1 MLEFAPNTNML
12 EYQDGAYLCNG
23 TKRVEAPLN
32 LETLEEAVRQCP
44 KLQAVSLYDAPFGD
58 QCFPLLAQIPRL
70 NMLALLRGGQITGH
84 GLELL
89 KDLPLKD
96 LFLQWTALDDE
107 GLAQAARIAKLENL
121 YIAACHHV
129 TSQGLLAIAWRDKL
143 RVSDTDR
150 QDEEGL
156 AGLFTETE
164 RKAYEDARAYKTM
177 KNRIPLDSPE
187 LQEPVRAL
195 QEFFHDMTRWER
207 MAEEKDQD
215 NRTGTTR
222 RERTAGE
229 GQGVQA
235 DIDGLFAR
243 RVSWTPR
250 PGWRPVDLFW
260 KRGGTYTNYRLV
272 AGERV
277 TKSKFWI
284 YAEADIFYYRYL
296 MRLIDGN
303 WMIDN
308 AQWCQA
314 GRWSFCGL

>member
-58 QCFPLLAQIPRL
+58 QCFPLLAQIPKL
-70 NMLALLRGGQITGH
+70 NMLALLRGREINGH

-96 LFLQWTALDDE
+96 LFLQRTALDDE
-107 GLAQAARIAKLENL
+107 GLAQAARIGKLENL
-121 YIAACHHV
+121 YIAACRHV
-129 TSQGLLAIAWRDKL
+129 TPQGLLAIAWRDKL
-143 RVSDTDR
+143 RVSDTDN

-164 RKAYEDARAYKTM
+164 RKAYEDARTYKTM
-177 KNRIPLDSPE
+177 KNKIPLDSPE
-187 LQEPVRAL
+187 LQEPVHAL

-207 MAEEKDQD
+207 MAEEKDQG
-215 NRTGTTR
+215 N
-222 RERTAGE
+222 
-229 GQGVQA
+229 QA
-235 DIDGLFAR
+235 DIDVLFAR

-250 PGWRPVDLFW
+250 PGWRPVNLFW

-284 YAEADIFYYRYL
+284 YTEADIFYYRYL

>member
-44 KLQAVSLYDAPFGD
+44 KLQVVSLYDAPFGD

-70 NMLALLRGGQITGH
+70 NMLALLRSRQITGH

-96 LFLQWTALDDE
+96 LFLQRTALDDE
-107 GLAQAARIAKLENL
+107 GLAQAARIGKLENL
-121 YIAACHHV
+121 YIAACRHV
-129 TSQGLLAIAWRDKL
+129 TPQGLLAIAWRDKL
-143 RVSDTDR
+143 RVSDTDN

-164 RKAYEDARAYKTM
+164 RKAYEDARTYKTM

-187 LQEPVRAL
+187 LQEPVHAL

-207 MAEEKDQD
+207 MAEEKDQG
-215 NRTGTTR
+215 N
-222 RERTAGE
+222 
-229 GQGVQA
+229 QA
-235 DIDGLFAR
+235 DIDVLFAR

-250 PGWRPVDLFW
+250 PGWRPVNLFW

-296 MRLIDGN
+296 MRLIDGS

>member
-12 EYQDGAYLCNG
+12 EYKDGAYLCNG

-32 LETLEEAVRQCP
+32 LETLEEAARQCP

-58 QCFPLLAQIPRL
+58 QCFPLLAQIPKL
-70 NMLALLRGGQITGH
+70 NMLALLRGREITGH

-96 LFLQWTALDDE
+96 LFLQRTALDDE

-129 TSQGLLAIAWRDKL
+129 TPQGLLAIAWRDKL
-143 RVSDTDR
+143 RVSDTDN

-164 RKAYEDARAYKTM
+164 RKAYEDARTYKTM

-207 MAEEKDQD
+207 TAEERDQG
-215 NRTGTTR
+215 NRGDTPR
-222 RERTAGE
+222 RERTAEE

>member
-70 NMLALLRGGQITGH
+70 NMLALLRGREITGH

-96 LFLQWTALDDE
+96 LFLQRTALDDE
-107 GLAQAARIAKLENL
+107 GLAQAARIGKLENL

-129 TSQGLLAIAWRDKL
+129 TPQGLLAIAWRDKL
-143 RVSDTDR
+143 RVSDTDN

-164 RKAYEDARAYKTM
+164 RKAYEDARTYKTM

-187 LQEPVRAL
+187 MQEPVHAL

-207 MAEEKDQD
+207 MAEEKDQG
-215 NRTGTTR
+215 N
-222 RERTAGE
+222 
-229 GQGVQA
+229 QA
-235 DIDGLFAR
+235 DIDVLFAR

-250 PGWRPVDLFW
+250 PGWRPVNLFW

-296 MRLIDGN
+296 MRLIDGS

>member
-58 QCFPLLAQIPRL
+58 QCFPLLAQIPKL
-70 NMLALLRGGQITGH
+70 NMLALLRGREITGH

-96 LFLQWTALDDE
+96 LFLQRTALDDE
-107 GLAQAARIAKLENL
+107 GLAQAARIEKLENL

-129 TSQGLLAIAWRDKL
+129 TPQGLLAIAWRDKL
-143 RVSDTDR
+143 RVSDTDSH
-150 QDEEGL
+150 DEEGL

-207 MAEEKDQD
+207 MAEEKDQG
-215 NRTGTTR
+215 N
-222 RERTAGE
+222 
-229 GQGVQA
+229 QA
-235 DIDGLFAR
+235 DIDVLFAR

-250 PGWRPVDLFW
+250 PGWRPVNLFW

-284 YAEADIFYYRYL
+284 YTEADIFYYRYL
-296 MRLIDGN
+296 MRLIDGS

>member
-1 MLEFAPNTNML
+1 MLEFAPNTDML
-12 EYQDGAYLCNG
+12 EYKDGAYLCNG

-70 NMLALLRGGQITGH
+70 NMLALLRGREITGH

-96 LFLQWTALDDE
+96 LFLQRTALDDE
-107 GLAQAARIAKLENL
+107 GLAQAARIGKLENL
-121 YIAACHHV
+121 YIAACRHV
-129 TSQGLLAIAWRDKL
+129 TPQGLLAIAWRDKL
-143 RVSDTDR
+143 RVSDTDN

-164 RKAYEDARAYKTM
+164 RKAYEDARTYKTM

-187 LQEPVRAL
+187 LQEPVHAL

-207 MAEEKDQD
+207 MAEEKDQG
-215 NRTGTTR
+215 N
-222 RERTAGE
+222 
-229 GQGVQA
+229 QA
-235 DIDGLFAR
+235 DIDVLFAR

-250 PGWRPVDLFW
+250 PGWRPVHLFW

-272 AGERV
+272 AGEQV

-296 MRLIDGN
+296 MRLIDGS

>member
-1 MLEFAPNTNML
+1 MLEFAPNTNTL

-70 NMLALLRGGQITGH
+70 NMLALLRGRQITGH

-96 LFLQWTALDDE
+96 LFLQRTALDDE
-107 GLAQAARIAKLENL
+107 GLAQAARIGKLENL
-121 YIAACHHV
+121 YIAACRHV
-129 TSQGLLAIAWRDKL
+129 TPQGLLAIAWRDKL
-143 RVSDTDR
+143 RVSDTDN

-164 RKAYEDARAYKTM
+164 RKAYEDARTYKTM

-187 LQEPVRAL
+187 LQEPVHAL

-207 MAEEKDQD
+207 MAEEKDQG
-215 NRTGTTR
+215 N
-222 RERTAGE
+222 
-229 GQGVQA
+229 QA
-235 DIDGLFAR
+235 DIDVLFAR

-250 PGWRPVDLFW
+250 PGWRPVNLFW

-296 MRLIDGN
+296 MRLIDGS

>member
-58 QCFPLLAQIPRL
+58 QCFPLLAQIPKL
-70 NMLALLRGGQITGH
+70 NMLALLRGREITGH

-96 LFLQWTALDDE
+96 LFLQRTALDDE

-129 TSQGLLAIAWRDKL
+129 TPQGLLAIAWRDKL
-143 RVSDTDR
+143 RVSDTDN

-164 RKAYEDARAYKTM
+164 RKAYEDARTYKTM

-207 MAEEKDQD
+207 TAEERDQG
-215 NRTGTTR
+215 NRGDTPR
-222 RERTAGE
+222 RERTAEE

-250 PGWRPVDLFW
+250 PGWRPVHLFW

>member
-12 EYQDGAYLCNG
+12 EYRDGAYLCNG

-58 QCFPLLAQIPRL
+58 QCFPLLAQIPKL
-70 NMLALLRGGQITGH
+70 NMLALLRGREINGH

-89 KDLPLKD
+89 KDLPMKD
-96 LFLQWTALDDE
+96 LFLQRTALDDE
-107 GLAQAARIAKLENL
+107 GLAQAARIGKLENL
-121 YIAACHHV
+121 YIAACRHV
-129 TSQGLLAIAWRDKL
+129 TPQGLLAIAWRDKL
-143 RVSDTDR
+143 RVSDTDN

-164 RKAYEDARAYKTM
+164 RKAYEDARTYKTM

-187 LQEPVRAL
+187 LQEPVHAL

-207 MAEEKDQD
+207 MAEEKDQG
-215 NRTGTTR
+215 N
-222 RERTAGE
+222 
-229 GQGVQA
+229 QA
-235 DIDGLFAR
+235 DIDVLFAR

-250 PGWRPVDLFW
+250 PGWRPVNLFW

>member
-70 NMLALLRGGQITGH
+70 NMLALLRGREITGH

-96 LFLQWTALDDE
+96 LFLQRTALDDE
-107 GLAQAARIAKLENL
+107 GLAQAARIGKLENL
-121 YIAACHHV
+121 YIAACRHV
-129 TSQGLLAIAWRDKL
+129 TPQGLLAIAWRDKL
-143 RVSDTDR
+143 RVSDTDN

-164 RKAYEDARAYKTM
+164 RKAYEDARTYKTM

-187 LQEPVRAL
+187 LQEPVHAL

-207 MAEEKDQD
+207 MAEEKDQG
-215 NRTGTTR
+215 N
-222 RERTAGE
+222 
-229 GQGVQA
+229 QA
-235 DIDGLFAR
+235 DIDVLFAR

-250 PGWRPVDLFW
+250 PGWRPVNLFW

-296 MRLIDGN
+296 MRLIDGS

>member
-70 NMLALLRGGQITGH
+70 NMLALLRGREITGH

-96 LFLQWTALDDE
+96 LFLQRTALDDE
-107 GLAQAARIAKLENL
+107 GLAQAARIGKLENL
-121 YIAACHHV
+121 YIAACRHV
-129 TSQGLLAIAWRDKL
+129 TPQGLLAIAWRDKL
-143 RVSDTDR
+143 RVSDTDN

-164 RKAYEDARAYKTM
+164 RKAYEDARTYKTM

-187 LQEPVRAL
+187 MQEPVHAL

-207 MAEEKDQD
+207 MAEEKDQG
-215 NRTGTTR
+215 N
-222 RERTAGE
+222 
-229 GQGVQA
+229 QA
-235 DIDGLFAR
+235 DIDVLFAR

-250 PGWRPVDLFW
+250 PGWRPVNLFW

-296 MRLIDGN
+296 MRLIDGS

>member
-1 MLEFAPNTNML
+1 MLEFAPNTDML
-12 EYQDGAYLCNG
+12 EYRDGAYLCNG

-58 QCFPLLAQIPRL
+58 QCFPLLAQIPKL
-70 NMLALLRGGQITGH
+70 NMLALLRGREINGH

-96 LFLQWTALDDE
+96 LFLQRTALDDE
-107 GLAQAARIAKLENL
+107 GLAQAARIEKLENL

-129 TSQGLLAIAWRDKL
+129 TPQGLLAIAWRDKL
-143 RVSDTDR
+143 RVSDTDSH
-150 QDEEGL
+150 DEEGL

-207 MAEEKDQD
+207 MAEEKDQG
-215 NRTGTTR
+215 N
-222 RERTAGE
+222 
-229 GQGVQA
+229 QA
-235 DIDGLFAR
+235 DIDVLFAR

-272 AGERV
+272 TGERV

>member
-12 EYQDGAYLCNG
+12 EYRDGAYLCNG

-58 QCFPLLAQIPRL
+58 QCFPLLAQIPKL
-70 NMLALLRGGQITGH
+70 NMLALLRGREINGH

-89 KDLPLKD
+89 KDLPLKV
-96 LFLQWTALDDE
+96 LFLQRTALDDE
-107 GLAQAARIAKLENL
+107 GLAQAARIEKLENL
-121 YIAACHHV
+121 YIAACRHV
-129 TSQGLLAIAWRDKL
+129 TPQGLLAIAWRDKL
-143 RVSDTDR
+143 RVSDTDN

-164 RKAYEDARAYKTM
+164 RKAYEDARTYKTM
-177 KNRIPLDSPE
+177 KNKIPLDSPE
-187 LQEPVRAL
+187 LQEPVHAL

-207 MAEEKDQD
+207 MAEEKDQG
-215 NRTGTTR
+215 N
-222 RERTAGE
+222 
-229 GQGVQA
+229 QA
-235 DIDGLFAR
+235 DIDVLFAR

-250 PGWRPVDLFW
+250 PGWRPVNLFW

-284 YAEADIFYYRYL
+284 YTEADIFYYRYL

>member
-58 QCFPLLAQIPRL
+58 QCFPLLAQIPKL
-70 NMLALLRGGQITGH
+70 NMLALLRGREINGH

-89 KDLPLKD
+89 KDLPLKV
-96 LFLQWTALDDE
+96 LFLQRTALDDE
-107 GLAQAARIAKLENL
+107 GLAQAARIGKLENL

-129 TSQGLLAIAWRDKL
+129 TPQGLLAIAWRDKL
-143 RVSDTDR
+143 RVSDTDN

-164 RKAYEDARAYKTM
+164 RKAYEDARTYKTM

-207 MAEEKDQD
+207 MAEEKDQG
-215 NRTGTTR
+215 N
-222 RERTAGE
+222 
-229 GQGVQA
+229 QA
-235 DIDGLFAR
+235 DIDVLFAR

-250 PGWRPVDLFW
+250 PGWRPVNLFW

-296 MRLIDGN
+296 MRLIDGS

>member
-58 QCFPLLAQIPRL
+58 QCFPLLAQIPKL
-70 NMLALLRGGQITGH
+70 NMLALLRGREINGH

-96 LFLQWTALDDE
+96 LFLQRTALDDE
-107 GLAQAARIAKLENL
+107 GLAQAARIEKLENL

-129 TSQGLLAIAWRDKL
+129 TPQGLLAIAWRDKL
-143 RVSDTDR
+143 RVSDTDSH
-150 QDEEGL
+150 DEEGL

-215 NRTGTTR
+215 NRTGPTR

-260 KRGGTYTNYRLV
+260 KRGGTYMNYRLV

-296 MRLIDGN
+296 MHLIDGN

>member
-1 MLEFAPNTNML
+1 MLEFAPNTNTL

-70 NMLALLRGGQITGH
+70 NMLALLRGRQITGH

-96 LFLQWTALDDE
+96 LFLQRTALDDE
-107 GLAQAARIAKLENL
+107 GLAQAARIGKLENL
-121 YIAACHHV
+121 YIAACRHV
-129 TSQGLLAIAWRDKL
+129 TPQGLLAIAWRDKL
-143 RVSDTDR
+143 RVSDTDN

-164 RKAYEDARAYKTM
+164 RKAYEDARTYKTM

-187 LQEPVRAL
+187 LQEPVHAL

-207 MAEEKDQD
+207 MAEEKDQG
-215 NRTGTTR
+215 N
-222 RERTAGE
+222 
-229 GQGVQA
+229 QA
-235 DIDGLFAR
+235 DIDVLFAR

-250 PGWRPVDLFW
+250 PGWRPVNLFW

-296 MRLIDGN
+296 MRLIDGS
-303 WMIDN
+303 WIIDN

>member
-44 KLQAVSLYDAPFGD
+44 KLQVVSLYDAPFGD

-70 NMLALLRGGQITGH
+70 NMLALLRSRQITGH

-96 LFLQWTALDDE
+96 LFLQRTALDDE
-107 GLAQAARIAKLENL
+107 GLAQAARIEKLENL
-121 YIAACHHV
+121 YIAACRHV
-129 TSQGLLAIAWRDKL
+129 TPQGLLAIAWRDKL
-143 RVSDTDR
+143 RVSDTDN

-164 RKAYEDARAYKTM
+164 RKAYEDARTYKTM

-187 LQEPVRAL
+187 LQEPVHAL

-207 MAEEKDQD
+207 MAEEKDQG
-215 NRTGTTR
+215 N
-222 RERTAGE
+222 
-229 GQGVQA
+229 QA
-235 DIDGLFAR
+235 DIDVLFAR

-250 PGWRPVDLFW
+250 PGWRPVNLFW

-296 MRLIDGN
+296 MRLIDGS

>member
-44 KLQAVSLYDAPFGD
+44 KLQVVSLYDAPFGD

-70 NMLALLRGGQITGH
+70 NMLALLRGREITGH

-96 LFLQWTALDDE
+96 LFLQRTALDDE
-107 GLAQAARIAKLENL
+107 GLAQAARIGKLENL
-121 YIAACHHV
+121 YIAACRHV
-129 TSQGLLAIAWRDKL
+129 TPQGLLAIAWRDKL
-143 RVSDTDR
+143 RVSDTDN

-164 RKAYEDARAYKTM
+164 RKAYEDARTYKTM

-187 LQEPVRAL
+187 LQEPVHAL

-207 MAEEKDQD
+207 MAEEKDQG
-215 NRTGTTR
+215 N
-222 RERTAGE
+222 
-229 GQGVQA
+229 QA
-235 DIDGLFAR
+235 DIDVLFAR

-250 PGWRPVDLFW
+250 PGWRPVNLFW

-296 MRLIDGN
+296 MRLIDGS